1 MSMILSIRWFFYS
14 VFYLL
19 KIKQIT
25 YRKSWI
31 LSRTACLVNDT
42 YPLLKLNNSDVYNV
56 QKGRVDLLNSYFTN
70 SYERPRLGL
79 IKYINRPDIK
89 KLFIQQKYFFLPRKN
104 KPSLFI
110 LDSFSELVDKR
121 FVGRSPVEGAF
132 NAYFSDVDSRISKKM
147 VCMDLLAEDKLFD
160 SYLTFFNA
168 FRSYS
173 DCPIL
178 FVLFP
183 DKLEKRQS
191 YLTRSRAIKESIE
204 RIKIQIP
211 NFHVFEIPDNLV
223 NHAKNDSNPYHFGK
237 EVYDSLANQII
248 MSNLLPV
255 KN

>member
-1 MSMILSIRWFFYS
+1 MSMILSIRWFFHS

-56 QKGRVDLLNSYFTN
+56 QKGRVDLLYSYFTN
-70 SYERPRLGL
+70 NYERPRLGL

-89 KLFIQQKYFFLPRKN
+89 KLFIQQKFFFLPRKN

-121 FVGRSPVEGAF
+121 FEGRSPVEGAF
-132 NAYFSDVDSRISKKM
+132 NAYFSDVDSCISEKM
-147 VCMDLLAEDKLFD
+147 VCMDLLAEDELFD
-160 SYLTFFNA
+160 FYLTFFKA

-204 RIKIQIP
+204 LIKIQIP

-248 MSNLLPV
+248 KSNLLPV

>member
-1 MSMILSIRWFFYS
+1 
-14 VFYLL
+14 
-19 KIKQIT
+19 
-25 YRKSWI
+25 
-31 LSRTACLVNDT
+31 
-42 YPLLKLNNSDVYNV
+42 V
-56 QKGRVDLLNSYFTN
+56 QKGRVDLLNSYFSN

-79 IKYINRPDIK
+79 IKYINRADIR
-89 KLFIQQKYFFLPRKN
+89 KLFIQQKYFFLPQKN

-121 FVGRSPVEGAF
+121 FEGRSPIEGAF
-132 NAYFSDVDSRISKKM
+132 NAYFSDVDSCISEKM
-147 VCMDLLAEDKLFD
+147 VCMDLLAEDKLYD
-160 SYLTFFNA
+160 SFLAFFNA

-183 DKLEKRQS
+183 DKLENRS
-191 YLTRSRAIKESIE
+191 FYINRSRAIKESIE
-204 RIKIQIP
+204 RIKNQIP
-211 NFHVFEIPDNLV
+211 NFHVIEIPSNLV

-248 MSNLLPV
+248 TSNLLPV

>member
-1 MSMILSIRWFFYS
+1 MCMIQSIRWIFHS
-14 VFYLL
+14 IFYLL

-42 YPLLKLNNSDVYNV
+42 YPLLKLDNSDVYNV

-70 SYERPRLGL
+70 SYKRPSLGL
-79 IKYINRPDIK
+79 IKYINRPDVK

-121 FVGRSPVEGAF
+121 FEGRSPVEGAF
-132 NAYFSDVDSRISKKM
+132 NAYFSDVDSRISEKM
-147 VCMDLLAEDKLFD
+147 VCMDLLAEGKFFD
-160 SYLTFFNA
+160 SYLAFFNA

-178 FVLFP
+178 FILFP
-183 DKLEKRQS
+183 SKLEKRQS
-191 YLTRSRAIKESIE
+191 YLTRSKAIKESIE
-204 RIKIQIP
+204 RIKNQIP

-237 EVYDSLANQII
+237 EVYDYLANQII
-248 MSNLLPV
+248 TSNLLPV
-255 KN
+255 KK